1 MKRIRER
8 LHHLKIRYKL
18 VMIFLVTS
26 IIAFG
31 VNLFVYLNLNRM
43 LSRIDMVYSTNI
55 SLNDLS
61 DDLSQ
66 VQAGL
71 TGFLET
77 KSTDDLELYYKYS
90 QEISFEIQELNN
102 MPTDNVYKLR
112 ERDIRKMAESYLLTA
127 DNAVK
132 AKRGRNIEKYTE
144 YYKECEQMYDALN
157 TYIYSLNNETFRINS
172 ESFNTLIASLRYS
185 EVLCLSIFVIVSL
198 MNVLLIVLLT
208 GTITRPL
215 TSLSEKANEISKG
228 NPENVEPLAIHTDD
242 EVGNVTRAFNQML
255 ASIKEYIAKIR
266 EQMVTESAMKEK
278 SLLMENHLKDAQL
291 KYLQAQIN
299 PHFLFNTL
307 NAGAQLAMV
316 EGADRTGEYISNMA
330 DFFRYNV
337 KKDNEQV
344 KISEEIELVD
354 SYIYIMNVRYSGE
367 IKFRKEID
375 ESLLGVVIPSMII
388 QPIVENSVKYGI
400 INLEDRQGEI
410 ALKLYR
416 EDDFACIEVSDNG
429 TGMDSRVIDKILAR
443 EPQQSHEPRGE
454 HSEEKSVG
462 LANVIARLDIF
473 YDKKEQVEIKSAE
486 GEGTSVIIRIPME
499 KDQCIE

>member
-1 MKRIRER
+1 MKKINRGFR
-8 LHHLKIRYKL
+8 HLKIRYKL
-18 VMIFLVTS
+18 VIIFLVTS
-26 IIAFG
+26 FIAFG

-43 LSRIDMVYSTNI
+43 LGRIDMVYSTNI
-55 SLNDLS
+55 SLNKLS
-61 DDLSQ
+61 DDISQ
-66 VQAGL
+66 MQAGL
-71 TGFLET
+71 TGYLET

-90 QEISFEIQELNN
+90 QEISMEIQELNN
-102 MPTDNVYKLR
+102 MPTDNEFKER
-112 ERDIRKMAESYLLTA
+112 ERNIRKIAETYLMTA
-127 DNAVK
+127 ENAVR
-132 AKRGRNIEKYTE
+132 AKRGRNVQAYTQ
-144 YYKECEQMYDALN
+144 YFKECDEMYGVLN

-172 ESFNTLIASLRYS
+172 ESFNTLIGSLRYS

-198 MNVLLIVLLT
+198 MNVLLIILLT

-215 TSLSEKANEISKG
+215 TSLSNKANEISRG
-228 NPENVEPLAIHTDD
+228 NPEKVEPLDIYTDD

-255 ASIKEYIAKIR
+255 SSIKEYIARIR

-367 IKFRKEID
+367 IKFRKDID
-375 ESLLGVVIPSMII
+375 SSLLGVVIPSMII

-400 INLEDRQGEI
+400 MDLEDRDKEI
-410 ALKLYR
+410 TLMLYR
-416 EDDFACIEVSDNG
+416 EDDMACIEVSDNG
-429 TGMDSRVIDKILAR
+429 AGMDEEVIERVLAR
-443 EPQQSHEPRGE
+443 RSRGPG
-454 HSEEKSVG
+454 SDNTEEKSVG
-462 LANVIARLDIF
+462 LANVLSRLDIF
-473 YDKKEQVEIKSAE
+473 YDKKEEVEIKSTL

-499 KDQCIE
+499 KEELCTE

>member
-1 MKRIRER
+1 MKRLKRR
-8 LHHLKIRYKL
+8 FRHLKIRYKL
-18 VMIFLVTS
+18 VIVFLVTS

-43 LSRIDMVYSTNI
+43 LSRIDKVYSTNI
-55 SLNDLS
+55 SLNELS
-61 DDLSQ
+61 DDIDQ
-66 VQAGL
+66 MQAGL
-71 TGFLET
+71 TGYLET

-90 QEISFEIQELNN
+90 QDISMEIQELNN
-102 MPTDNVYKLR
+102 MPTDNIIKLR
-112 ERDIRKMAESYLLTA
+112 ERNIRKIAENYLLTA
-127 DNAVK
+127 ENAVR
-132 AKRGRNIEKYTE
+132 AKRGRNVQAYTQ
-144 YYKECEQMYDALN
+144 YYKECTQMYDVLN

-172 ESFNTLIASLRYS
+172 ESFSTLIGSLRYS
-185 EVLCLSIFVIVSL
+185 EILCLSIFVIVSL
-198 MNVLLIVLLT
+198 MNVMLIVLLT

-215 TSLSEKANEISKG
+215 TSLSDKANEISRR
-228 NPENVEPLAIHTDD
+228 NPENVEPLAIYTED

-278 SLLMENHLKDAQL
+278 GLLMENHLKDAQHM
-291 KYLQAQIN
+291 YLQAQIN

-375 ESLLGVVIPSMII
+375 ETLLGVVMPSMII

-400 INLEDRQGEI
+400 RDLEDRDKEI
-410 ALKLYR
+410 ILKLYR
-416 EDDFACIEVSDNG
+416 EEDMACIEVSDNG
-429 TGMDSRVIDKILAR
+429 AGMDEATIERVLSRQASGID
-443 EPQQSHEPRGE
+443 GE
-454 HSEEKSVG
+454 NPEEKSVG
-462 LANVIARLDIF
+462 LANVLSRLDIF
-473 YDKKEQVEIKSAE
+473 YDEKEQVEIKSTP
-486 GEGTSVIIRIPME
+486 GEGTRVIIRIPME
-499 KDQCIE
+499 KELCTG

>member
-1 MKRIRER
+1 MNKVRRR
-8 LHHLKIRYKL
+8 LHNLKIRYKL
-18 VMIFLVTS
+18 VVIFLITS

-31 VNLFVYLNLNRM
+31 VNLFVYLNLNSM
-43 LSRIDMVYSTNI
+43 LSRIDVVYSTNI
-55 SLNDLS
+55 SLNELS
-61 DDLSQ
+61 DDLTQ
-66 VQAGL
+66 VHTGL

-90 QEISFEIQELNN
+90 QEVSFEIQQLNN

-112 ERDIRKMAESYLLTA
+112 ERNIRKIAENYLLTA
-127 DNAVK
+127 ENAVK

-144 YYKECEQMYDALN
+144 YYMECEQMYDVLG

-198 MNVLLIVLLT
+198 MNVLLIILLT

-215 TSLSEKANEISKG
+215 TSLSEKANEISMG
-228 NPENVEPLAIHTDD
+228 NPENVEPLEIRSED

-316 EGADRTGEYISNMA
+316 EGAERTGEYISNMA

-367 IKFRKEID
+367 IKFRKKID
-375 ESLLGVVIPSMII
+375 EKLLGVVMPSMII

-400 INLEDRQGEI
+400 MNLEDRQGEI
-410 ALKLYR
+410 ALLLYR
-416 EDDFACIEVSDNG
+416 EDDYACIEVSDNG
-429 TGMDSRVIDKILAR
+429 TGIDSGIIDKILAR
-443 EPQQSHEPRGE
+443 EPLQSQESGGE
-454 HSEEKSVG
+454 HAEEKSVG

-473 YDKKEQVEIKSAE
+473 YDKKEKIEIRSAE
-486 GEGTSVIIRIPME
+486 GKGTSVIIRIPME
-499 KDQCIE
+499 KDNV